1 MEDASGTDFDRSV
14 EGTTTTLRPK
24 IELYGALPNDL

>member
-1 MEDASGTDFDRSV
+1 MEDASGTSFSQSV
-14 EGTTTTLRPK
+14 EERTITLRPK